1 MVGGTCFHGRRCRH
15 APSRPSPPHFHAR
28 YSGDAAKIDIASGAV
43 IAGSL
48 PGRALRLVRE
58 WIEEHRDELEVNWE
72 RAVRYEE
79 PKPIEP
85 LR

>member
-1 MVGGTCFHGRRCRH
+1 VPARSVPPGRHDR
-15 APSRPSPPHFHAR
+15 
-28 YSGDAAKIDIASGAV
+28 DIASGAV

-58 WIEEHRDELEVNWE
+58 RIEEHRDELEVNWE
-72 RAVRYEE
+72 RAVRYQE
-79 PKPIEP
+79 PEPIEP

>member
-1 MVGGTCFHGRRCRH
+1 
-15 APSRPSPPHFHAR
+15 
-28 YSGDAAKIDIASGAV
+28 V

-72 RAVRYEE
+72 RAVRYQE

>member
-1 MVGGTCFHGRRCRH
+1 M
-15 APSRPSPPHFHAR
+15 
-28 YSGDAAKIDIASGAV
+28 DQ
-43 IAGSL
+43 
-48 PGRALRLVRE
+48 
-58 WIEEHRDELEVNWE
+58 EHRDELEVNWE